1 MSLNRLLTRR
11 VRRGALALCA
21 AAVLSACG
29 GGNRAEPYV
38 PTQLLAYGDELSV
51 IDDSTAISAT
61 NSAGV
66 ASSSAPGNGVKYTVN
81 GFSSTTGLLDCTVN
95 PNWVQILAANLGMA
109 FKECLGTYPSAAAIS
124 NARPGRKAREVISD
138 LDRLIKLNPG
148 PSTLATVLVGTHD
161 VKELNTS
168 VNAGT
173 LTLAAALAEAQA
185 RGTELGAAVTRV
197 TAARIGIIVST
208 IPALGQSPYALVG
221 TDGNGKPN
229 NPTVIGQLTD
239 AFNEALVLSIPESG
253 RKVGLVYGR
262 PIGLDLNNNPAS
274 SYTNAA
280 VCAVDDVRYCTTS
293 TLQPGGD
300 INTWI
305 WATDVYLT
313 PITHTKLGNNASTLA
328 RNTLAPG
335 QEN

>member
-51 IDDSTAISAT
+51 IDDSVAINAT
-61 NSAGV
+61 NSSGV

-81 GFSSTTGLLDCTVN
+81 GFNSTTGLLDCTIN

-109 FKECLGTYPSAAAIS
+109 FQGCKGTYTTFAAKN
-124 NARPGRKAREVISD
+124 NASSGAKTAAVID
-138 LDRLIKLNPG
+138 KLNELIAANPG
-148 PSTLATVLVGTHD
+148 PSTLATVLVGAND
-161 VKELNTS
+161 VKELTAQ
-168 VNAGT
+168 VKAGMT
-173 LTLAAALAEAQA
+173 LEAALAEAQL
-185 RGTELGAAVTRV
+185 RGASLGAAIKRV
-197 TAARIGIIVST
+197 TDAHIGVIVAT
-208 IPALGQSPYALVG
+208 LPDLGQSPYALLPA
-221 TDGNGKPN
+221 NGN
-229 NPTVIGQLTD
+229 NPDVVRQLTN
-239 AFNEALVLSIPESG
+239 AFNEALVQNIPESG

-262 PIGLDLNNNPAS
+262 PVGMNLNGDPVDG
-274 SYTNAA
+274 YTNQA
-280 VCAVDDVRYCTTS
+280 VCTVGVPQCTAT
-293 TLQPGGD
+293 TVQPGAD

-305 WATDVYLT
+305 WAADVYPT
-313 PITHTKLGNNASTLA
+313 PITHSKLGNNATTLA

-335 QEN
+335 QD